1 MAVFLL
7 KFIFFVVST
16 ISNLISRL
24 IFTTT
29 AHVLVQLIQAF
40 KVHGDS
46 TQSALEQVRNVVQG
60 CLEYLVNLAINVTSS
75 IVSSLFD
82 LLKEGI
88 SSSSVATASAIAG
101 LMEKSKT
108 SLDELLKDLPEVLEA
123 FTEMIGTIVTDLLN
137 NCKDAIGYV
146 TKNIA

>member
-1 MAVFLL
+1 MVVFLL
-7 KFIFFVVST
+7 KFIFFIVST

-40 KVHGDS
+40 KVPGEC
-46 TQSALEQVRNVVQG
+46 TQSMLEHVRNVVQG
-60 CLEYLVNLAINVTSS
+60 CLEYFVNLAINVTTS
-75 IVSSLFD
+75 IISSLFD

-88 SSSSVATASAIAG
+88 SSSSVAMALAVAG
-101 LMEKSKT
+101 LMEKTKT
-108 SLDELLKDLPEVLEA
+108 SLDELLKDLPEVLGA

-146 TKNIA
+146 TENIA